1 MSTIKDCPIYF
12 NCFSSIILKYID
24 VAIERIE
31 REEKSGET
39 TGREPSIL
47 EKLLKVDRQVAIVMA
62 LDSLMAGVDTVRFFH
77 YPK

>member
-1 MSTIKDCPIYF
+1 M
-12 NCFSSIILKYID
+12 
-24 VAIERIE
+24 AIERIE

-77 YPK
+77 YPN

>member
-1 MSTIKDCPIYF
+1 MIIF
-12 NCFSSIILKYID
+12 FASIILKYIE
-24 VAIERIE
+24 VAIQRIE

-62 LDSLMAGVDTVRFFH
+62 LDSLMAGVDTVSYALFL
-77 YPK
+77 